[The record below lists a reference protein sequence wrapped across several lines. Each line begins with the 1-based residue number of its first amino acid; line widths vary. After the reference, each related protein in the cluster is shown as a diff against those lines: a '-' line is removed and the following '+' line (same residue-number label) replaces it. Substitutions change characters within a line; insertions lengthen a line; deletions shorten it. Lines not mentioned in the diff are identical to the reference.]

1 MGLKRKLEARDVG
14 LTVVFAALYVVLSFL
29 PLSQVVGFFGKSITV
44 ATVVAPVIGIIL
56 GAYLGLFSAFLGG
69 LISLFVSQ
77 NFSLPSLFAGTFAAL
92 CAGLLYRGK
101 QSFCA
106 VVYVLLLIVYGFY
119 PFIGA
124 FWLYPLVMWF
134 QIFGFIVLIS
144 PLQSLASKNFNSNSN
159 SRLLFAFF
167 ITSLTS
173 TLASQIAGSLAFEIL
188 FPNPDFLRGIWQLT
202 TFIYPIER
210 VFIAVAAALI
220 GASLYKTL
228 KLTNIM
234 PFNKKNTK
242 A

>member
-1 MGLKRKLEARDVG
+1 MGFTRKLEARDAG
-14 LTVVFAALYVVLSFL
+14 LTAVFAALYVVLSFL
-29 PLSQVVGFFGKSITV
+29 PLSQVIGFFGKSITV
-44 ATVVAPVIGIIL
+44 ATVVAPVIGLIL
-56 GAYLGLFSAFLGG
+56 GAYLGLFSTSLGG
-69 LISLFVSQ
+69 IISLFVSQ
-77 NFSLPSLFAGTFAAL
+77 NFSLPSLLAGAIAAL

-101 QSFCA
+101 QSFCV
-106 VVYVLLLIVYGFY
+106 VVYVLLLIFYGFY

-124 FWLYPLVMWF
+124 FWLYPSVMWF
-134 QIFGFIVLIS
+134 QILGLIVLIS
-144 PLQSLASKNFNSNSN
+144 PLQSIASRNFNSNSN

-188 FPNPDFLRGIWQLT
+188 FPDPDFLRGVWQVT

-228 KLTNIM
+228 KPANIM
-234 PFNKKNTK
+234 SLNKKSTK